1 MACSSRAVR
10 LQDSISSWDQDLK
23 GIQEPDAAFHDEL
36 AILRDRSRR
45 RLEQFALDPS
55 QDDISLVQ
63 LALLSDGRQIKELEL
78 NHAATRAQKQEAYDH
93 GMEVLVGKIIGDLI
107 NLFGLSTMQRLASEL
122 FSPNGDQG
130 HIARLSGDFN
140 KLSPPDQPDAAA
152 EELVL
157 QPKGYH
163 TRRAGRLRPMPLP
176 SADSSVAKS
185 GAVKRK
191 QDANI
196 GITRDKRRCLTVVK
210 REPEPEIPRPAF
222 LTSTEPP
229 LAVTESL
236 YQHDDRQK
244 AIIRKRGRTL
254 TKKSVEFGVYG
265 HTACVLVYRNPIRHK
280 WVCAMHIPEGQDVPS
295 LDAIVRFSLCRLS
308 TSSNSQQ
315 VADHLRSEMATES
328 QPSIEA
334 GE

>member
-1 MACSSRAVR
+1 M
-10 LQDSISSWDQDLK
+10 
-23 GIQEPDAAFHDEL
+23 
-36 AILRDRSRR
+36 
-45 RLEQFALDPS
+45 
-55 QDDISLVQ
+55 
-63 LALLSDGRQIKELEL
+63 
-78 NHAATRAQKQEAYDH
+78 
-93 GMEVLVGKIIGDLI
+93 
-107 NLFGLSTMQRLASEL
+107 
-122 FSPNGDQG
+122 
-130 HIARLSGDFN
+130 
-140 KLSPPDQPDAAA
+140 
-152 EELVL
+152 
-157 QPKGYH
+157 
-163 TRRAGRLRPMPLP
+163 
-176 SADSSVAKS
+176 
-185 GAVKRK
+185 
-191 QDANI
+191 
-196 GITRDKRRCLTVVK
+196 K

-222 LTSTEPP
+222 PTSTEPS

-295 LDAIVRFSLCRLS
+295 LDAIVRFPLCRLS